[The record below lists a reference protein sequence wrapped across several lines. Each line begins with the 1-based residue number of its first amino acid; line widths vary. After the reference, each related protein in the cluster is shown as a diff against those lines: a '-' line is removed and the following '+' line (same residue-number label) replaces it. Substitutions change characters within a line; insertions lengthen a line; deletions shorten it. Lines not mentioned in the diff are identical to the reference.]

1 MRAIQSFKR
10 IFAYLCTSIRY
21 VMSSNENVITDF
33 ETRVR
38 QLILRYQDLKK
49 ENQELYAMVEKAEQ
63 EVKDL
68 QAKLT
73 QKDNDYNALKMAKM
87 MTITDGD
94 LDAAKARVQKMIRE
108 VNKCI
113 TLVSD
118 ETLTVDS

>member
-1 MRAIQSFKR
+1 MD
-10 IFAYLCTSIRY
+10 
-21 VMSSNENVITDF
+21 SNEKVIANF

-38 QLILRYQDLKK
+38 QLILRFQDLKK
-49 ENQELYAMVEKAEQ
+49 ENQELYAMVEKTEQ
-63 EVKDL
+63 EVNDL

-94 LDAAKARVQKMIRE
+94 LEAAKARVQKMIRE

-118 ETLTVDS
+118 EKLTLKSE

>member
-1 MRAIQSFKR
+1 MD
-10 IFAYLCTSIRY
+10 
-21 VMSSNENVITDF
+21 SNEKVITQF
-33 ETRVR
+33 ETRAR
-38 QLILRYQDLKK
+38 QLILKFQELKK

-63 EVKDL
+63 DVKDL

-94 LDAAKARVQKMIRE
+94 LEAAKARVQKLIRE

-118 ETLTVDS
+118 EKLTINNSD

>member
-1 MRAIQSFKR
+1 MD
-10 IFAYLCTSIRY
+10 
-21 VMSSNENVITDF
+21 SNEKVITQF

-38 QLILRYQDLKK
+38 QLILKFQELKK
-49 ENQELYAMVEKAEQ
+49 ENQELYAMVEKAEKDI
-63 EVKDL
+63 KDL
-68 QAKLT
+68 QARIT

-94 LDAAKARVQKMIRE
+94 LEAAKARVQKLIRE

-118 ETLTVDS
+118 EKLTINNSD

>member
-1 MRAIQSFKR
+1 MA
-10 IFAYLCTSIRY
+10 
-21 VMSSNENVITDF
+21 
-33 ETRVR
+33 
-38 QLILRYQDLKK
+38 
-49 ENQELYAMVEKAEQ
+49 EKTEQ

-94 LDAAKARVQKMIRE
+94 LEAAKARIQKLIRE

-118 ETLTVDS
+118 EKLTIKSE

>member
-1 MRAIQSFKR
+1 MD
-10 IFAYLCTSIRY
+10 
-21 VMSSNENVITDF
+21 SNETVITSF

-38 QLILRYQDLKK
+38 QLILRFQDLKK
-49 ENQELYAMVEKAEQ
+49 ENQELYAMVGKAEQ
-63 EVKDL
+63 ELKDL

-94 LDAAKARVQKMIRE
+94 LETAKARVQKMIRE

-113 TLVSD
+113 AIMSD
-118 ETLTVDS
+118 EQ

>member
-1 MRAIQSFKR
+1 MD
-10 IFAYLCTSIRY
+10 
-21 VMSSNENVITDF
+21 SNEKVITQF

-38 QLILRYQDLKK
+38 QLILKFQELKK
-49 ENQELYAMVEKAEQ
+49 ENQDLYAMVEKTEQ

-94 LDAAKARVQKMIRE
+94 LEAAKARVQKLIRE

-118 ETLTVDS
+118 EKLTINNSD